1 MRKVFLHL
9 IIFLL
14 AISFAFAASV
24 SRDLPGRADPNS
36 ELTVKLQISGADT
49 SGLLTLEEELPE
61 GMIVKDWTVTGAA
74 EAKDSITI
82 RDQDGRYGWSFTP
95 TGSSATVE
103 YTIDLGSSDVTFG
116 TLVFFDAGG
125 QGKTDSQT
133 LRVAVISCGDGICE
147 GDENS
152 DTCVADCPVA
162 APQEEAPAPEVVE
175 EPIPVKAPGKAP
187 VAWVIA
193 AVVIILGIVLIVAYQ
208 KKKNQSLS

>member
-14 AISFAFAASV
+14 VISFAFAASV

-61 GMIVKDWTVTGAA
+61 GMTVKDWTVTGAA

-116 TLVFFDAGG
+116 KITYFDASKSFGETPG
-125 QGKTDSQT
+125 QT

-187 VAWVIA
+187 MAWVIA

-208 KKKNQSLS
+208 KKKNQV